1 MNCKE
6 LVYLLEEYLDGS
18 MEEHLKRDLEAH
30 IEKCEPCKNFLKT
43 YDTTRIL
50 CRQAKPEEIPA
61 EVRARL
67 RQFVLAKAREHHR
80 DIDKYRER
88 AAIERRDQVA
98 AFLKA
103 YDSNLLSATT
113 EVLFG
118 EHRER
123 CPKCG
128 AFLRIMKG
136 KKAPPPVPPEVEEH
150 LAEFL
155 DTLPPGESPVSG

>member
-6 LVYLLEEYLDGS
+6 LVYLLEDFLDGT
-18 MEEHLKRDLEAH
+18 MEEHLRQDLAAH

-50 CRQAKPEEIPA
+50 CRRMKPEEIPA

-67 RQFVLAKAREHHR
+67 KEFVMAKGKEYRGNIE
-80 DIDKYRER
+80 KYRER
-88 AAIERRDQVA
+88 AARERREQVA
-98 AFLKA
+98 ALVGA
-103 YDSNLLSATT
+103 YVSNRLSPSTAA
-113 EVLFG
+113 LF
-118 EHRER
+118 EAHRDR

-128 AFLRIMKG
+128 AVLRSINGG
-136 KKAPPPVPPEVEEH
+136 KTPPPIPPEVEEH

-155 DTLPPGESPVSG
+155 ETLPPGEFPTFP